1 MIAVLIL
8 DTRYHCARKQI
19 LLLVPDHTRARA
31 IVRSAEEAYS
41 LRRSHIWHPYEFE
54 HVAIPFEIDVAPYD
68 AHGVIQKQYEVIL
81 KTTDTRGERATD
93 ESNTA

>member
-8 DTRYHCARKQI
+8 DTRYHCAWKQV
-19 LLLVPDHTRARA
+19 LLAVPDHTRARA
-31 IVRSAEEAYS
+31 IVRSAEDAYS
-41 LRRSHIWHPYEFE
+41 LRRIWHPYEFE
-54 HVAIPFEIDVAPYD
+54 HVAISFEITVAPYD

-81 KTTDTRGERATD
+81 KTTDTRGETATD